1 MDRPTYLT
9 KLASIEQE
17 LPKLANTLNAMKI
30 TDTVS
35 YGKIYEELSL
45 DAAQRA
51 EKITCSLRSLIFAA
65 NLMSKP
71 MLLKKAADIQG
82 ITVTHSSGIVQVTL
96 PGLMPKKAKYSNT
109 AYLTDPL
116 YTAFELYV
124 KEHPLPHFK
133 DCVVSFCISMMPHCL
148 QKEYGT
154 MTIWIP
160 RNASGYWILLPV
172 SYLPMTAVFFVI
184 LSIEQNLAVKTLLS
198 LPSWKKN
205 SSRNGFWS
213 RKMRKIT
220 CRIFS
225 SFPPVK
231 IRCR

>member
-65 NLMSKP
+65 NLVSNRCF
-71 MLLKKAADIQG
+71 LKKQRTSKESPLHTLVESFG
-82 ITVTHSSGIVQVTL
+82 VTL

-133 DCVVSFCISMMPHCL
+133 DCVVSFLHI
-148 QKEYGT
+148 YD
-154 MTIWIP
+154 
-160 RNASGYWILLPV
+160 ASLSAKRVRDYDNLDSQECKRILDTVACFLLTDD
-172 SYLPMTAVFFVI
+172 SGIFVI
-184 LSIEQNLAVKTLLS
+184 LSIEQNLAIKMLPFS
-198 LPSWKKN
+198 PSWKKN

-213 RKMRKIT
+213 RKMCKIT

-225 SFPPVK
+225 SFLPVK
-231 IRCR
+231 IRYR

>member
-65 NLMSKP
+65 NLVSKP

-82 ITVTHSSGIVQVTL
+82 ITITLSSGIVQVTL

-133 DCVVSFCISMMPHCL
+133 DCVVSFLHI
-148 QKEYGT
+148 YD
-154 MTIWIP
+154 
-160 RNASGYWILLPV
+160 ASLSAKRVRDYDNLDSQECKRILDTVACFLLTDD
-172 SYLPMTAVFFVI
+172 SGIFC
-184 LSIEQNLAVKTLLS
+184 ENLAVKTLLS

-231 IRCR
+231 IRYR

>member
-9 KLASIEQE
+9 KLSCIEQE

-51 EKITCSLRSLIFAA
+51 EKITCSLRRLIFAA
-65 NLMSKP
+65 NLVPKP

-82 ITVTHSSGIVQVTL
+82 ITITQSNRIVQITL
-96 PGLMPKKAKYSNT
+96 PILMPKKAKYSNT

-116 YTAFELYV
+116 YTAFEVYV

-133 DCVVSFCISMMPHCL
+133 DCVVSILHIYDASLSARRVRDYDNLDSKECKRILDTVACFLLTDDSGTFCDTFHRTQFGCKDATILTVMDKDQFPKWLSE
-148 QKEYGT
+148 QKNRQ
-154 MTIWIP
+154 I
-160 RNASGYWILLPV
+160 N
-172 SYLPMTAVFFVI
+172 
-184 LSIEQNLAVKTLLS
+184 LSD
-198 LPSWKKN
+198 
-205 SSRNGFWS
+205 F
-213 RKMRKIT
+213 
-220 CRIFS
+220 
-225 SFPPVK
+225 
-231 IRCR
+231 

>member
-9 KLASIEQE
+9 KLACIEQE

-35 YGKIYEELSL
+35 YGKIYEELSM

-65 NLMSKP
+65 NLVPKP

-82 ITVTHSSGIVQVTL
+82 ITITQSNRIVQITL
-96 PGLMPKKAKYSNT
+96 PILMPKKAKYSNT

-116 YTAFELYV
+116 YTAFEVYV

-133 DCVVSFCISMMPHCL
+133 DCVVSFLHTYDASLSARRVRDYDNLDSQECKRILDTVACFLLTDDSGIFCDTFHRTQFGCKDATVLTVMDKDQFPKWL
-148 QKEYGT
+148 SEQKKTKNG
-154 MTIWIP
+154 
-160 RNASGYWILLPV
+160 
-172 SYLPMTAVFFVI
+172 
-184 LSIEQNLAVKTLLS
+184 LSD
-198 LPSWKKN
+198 
-205 SSRNGFWS
+205 F
-213 RKMRKIT
+213 
-220 CRIFS
+220 
-225 SFPPVK
+225 
-231 IRCR
+231 

>member
-65 NLMSKP
+65 NLVSNP

-82 ITVTHSSGIVQVTL
+82 ITITHSSGIVQVTL
-96 PGLMPKKAKYSNT
+96 GAEKCAK
-109 AYLTDPL
+109 
-116 YTAFELYV
+116 
-124 KEHPLPHFK
+124 
-133 DCVVSFCISMMPHCL
+133 
-148 QKEYGT
+148 
-154 MTIWIP
+154 
-160 RNASGYWILLPV
+160 
-172 SYLPMTAVFFVI
+172 
-184 LSIEQNLAVKTLLS
+184 
-198 LPSWKKN
+198 
-205 SSRNGFWS
+205 
-213 RKMRKIT
+213 
-220 CRIFS
+220 
-225 SFPPVK
+225 
-231 IRCR
+231 